1 MTMGKKDISGNRYG
15 KLVAIKPAGNGKR
28 GRTLWACQCDCG
40 NGKIADISLLN
51 NGHISSCG
59 CYKIE
64 SLIKKSTK
72 HGKRNSRL
80 YTIWS
85 HMKDR
90 CYNKNSKIYR
100 FYGERGITICDEW
113 LHDFQTFYDW
123 AIENGYSDNLTIDR
137 INSFGNYEP
146 NNCRWITLSDQQR
159 NRRNN
164 RYFTYNGETKTLS
177 QWATEYG
184 FKWEQ
189 LRDRIDK
196 LGWSFEKAISTPVA
210 NRVRHA

>member
-1 MTMGKKDISGNRYG
+1 
-15 KLVAIKPAGNGKR
+15 
-28 GRTLWACQCDCG
+28 
-40 NGKIADISLLN
+40 
-51 NGHISSCG
+51 
-59 CYKIE
+59 
-64 SLIKKSTK
+64 
-72 HGKRNSRL
+72 
-80 YTIWS
+80 
-85 HMKDR
+85 MKDR

-177 QWATEYG
+177 QWAAEYG

-210 NRVRHA
+210 NQVRHA